1 MNPDRLAELEDER
14 RFLLRSLRDLDA
26 ERAVGDVDEA
36 DYETLRDGYTKRAAD
51 VLRDIEEGKAALPR
65 PGGRRWVGRL
75 VAVAV
80 VVLVA
85 GTAGWLVARSSGQRL
100 GDETITG
107 GAPSDDVAVLLA
119 RARSLLGTDPAGAQA
134 LYEQV
139 LAERPEQP
147 EALTYSGWLL
157 CVASN
162 GASAD
167 LPAAAVATTPSASGT
182 SSTQIDALRQS
193 GGVSTSVPRRAKA
206 WTRSGMTSPWL
217 HSTAPSGTS
226 VSRARTSSRAAP
238 SARRGSRTTSSPWS
252 RASGSTVCTHRA
264 AGLDHTPVIAWSVNW
279 RAISSDC
286 RRPDLVSGRSA
297 SSPSKS

>member
-1 MNPDRLAELEDER
+1 MTAGMNPDRLAELEDER

-157 CVASN
+157 FVASN

-167 LPAAAVATTPSASGT
+167 LRAAAVSTAQQQLARAVTADASYPDPHCFLAVIAGNEAADIPTARTEIDQCLALDPPAEIRGLVEQFAASLDATT
-182 SSTQIDALRQS
+182 
-193 GGVSTSVPRRAKA
+193 
-206 WTRSGMTSPWL
+206 
-217 HSTAPSGTS
+217 
-226 VSRARTSSRAAP
+226 
-238 SARRGSRTTSSPWS
+238 TT
-252 RASGSTVCTHRA
+252 
-264 AGLDHTPVIAWSVNW
+264 TP
-279 RAISSDC
+279 
-286 RRPDLVSGRSA
+286 G
-297 SSPSKS
+297 